1 MAFTNISKPFGLAPV
16 QNLTSGAFNGQVN
29 IYAIAAADTNAYYV
43 GDLVKLSNS
52 GGDGAGTPGITL
64 AAAGNQVVG
73 VVVAIGLQQNVGGGP
88 GGPIIN
94 YNNLTQISRPSGAQ
108 TSIYYA
114 LVADD
119 PSMLFEIQEGGTGTN
134 LTTTNT
140 GQYFNIIYAAPATGV
155 YVSGS
160 QLDNGSGNASP
171 TGKQL
176 KLIRLAPRIDNHL
189 VTSPA
194 TGGGGQKWWVRIVA
208 HSYADL
214 APTGI

>member
-1 MAFTNISKPFGLAPV
+1 VAFVNPSKPAGLAPV
-16 QNLTSGAFNGQVN
+16 QNLVQGLYNGQVN
-29 IYAIAAADTNAYYV
+29 VYAIAAADTNAYYV

-73 VVVAIGLQQNVGGGP
+73 PIVAIGLQQTMGGGP
-88 GGPIIN
+88 GGPPIN
-94 YNNLTQISRPSGAQ
+94 YNNLSQTYRPSGAQ
-108 TSIYYA
+108 TSVYYA
-114 LVADD
+114 FVVDD
-119 PSMLFEIQEGGTGTN
+119 PNAIFEIQEGGSGTN
-134 LTTTNT
+134 LTTTVT
-140 GQYFNIIYAAPATGV
+140 GQYYNIVYAAPATGV

-160 QLDNGSGNASP
+160 QLDNGSGASTP

-189 VTSPA
+189 VTSPS
-194 TGGGGQKWWVRIVA
+194 TGGGAQKWWVKIVA
-208 HSYADL
+208 HSYADI